1 MVTVEAFRNS
11 GEAIKPMPSSGT
23 PSLSLLSF
31 FLFLKH
37 FPVLGLSYLSL
48 HFPSGKAETLK
59 KQTVLFKI
67 TQVVWW

>member
-23 PSLSLLSF
+23 PSLFLFLSF
-31 FLFLKH
+31 FLKH

-48 HFPSGKAETLK
+48 HFPPGKAETLK